1 MGLKRYKEGDYKGP
15 FEYWTEAAALGD
27 AEAHFELSTWY
38 RNGEV
43 LRRMRKNNC
52 TEQAA
57 IAGHPYARHNL
68 ALSEDEDGSVA
79 SYNSCYICY
88 LASIADHRLLFCG
101 PTILLLRLRI
111 IIYDQ

>member
-52 TEQAA
+52 T
-57 IAGHPYARHNL
+57 ILN
-68 ALSEDEDGSVA
+68 
-79 SYNSCYICY
+79 
-88 LASIADHRLLFCG
+88 RLQLQDTHM
-101 PTILLLRLRI
+101 PDTILHFRRMKMFISKIVRCSMRI
-111 IIYDQ
+111 RSKRRC